1 MKTLKEMLTPAYELM
16 YEEELKDSKS
26 MGAVLRHKKSGAR
39 VCVLSNDDDNKVF
52 SVGFRTPPKDSTGV
66 AHILEHS
73 VLCGSEKFP
82 LKDPFVELMKGSLNT
97 FLNAMTYPDH
107 TLYPVASC
115 NDQDFK
121 NLMDVYMDAV
131 FHPNIY
137 RREEIFRQEGWHYE
151 VAEDGELSIN
161 GVVYNEMKGAF
172 SSPEQVLWRLILNSL
187 YPDNAYGVCSG
198 GNPEAIPDLTYEN
211 FLAFHGRYYHP
222 SNSYIYLYGDMDVKE
237 RLTWLDEAYLSAYDT
252 IEVDSDIAEQKP
264 FGGVREVTGSYP
276 IAEGDDPAGKAYL
289 SYNMTVGSCNDTK
302 LCTAMQLLNTVLLS
316 PVGPLYQALVRA
328 GISPNIMSSFDD
340 GIKQPFLSIIA
351 QNTDPEKKDEFLRV
365 IRDTLQKIAE
375 EGVPERSLR
384 AAINSAEFRYREAD
398 YGSLPKGLMLNMMS
412 MCSWL
417 FNENGAFEYLRGN
430 DLYAELKKEIGTGY
444 YEELIRKYMLEPEHA
459 TVFTLLPEAGLVGR
473 REKELKEQL
482 AGIRAG
488 MTDEQLDGV
497 REKQAA
503 LKKYQDTPDTKE
515 DVERL
520 PMLKRSDLKKEAR
533 PIIAQPDSAHGLN
546 IVSQETFTNGIAYAA
561 LRFDVHGVPKEKVPY
576 LGLLSTVLGYMDTEN
591 YTYRELDNETNIETG
606 GISTSLES
614 LMKDDDAAY
623 YRPVF
628 KFEIRTMYD
637 KLEKAFELVN
647 EQVWRT
653 KLGDIARLKEIVME
667 LRARKQ
673 MELNSASHVAA
684 RRRALSY
691 QYEKSCFEDMTQGIG
706 YYRFIRELAE
716 KFDEKAEEISSSL
729 KELCGIIFNRSN
741 LTVSLTAEATGLERA
756 KSALAV
762 IAGELPGE
770 SAGGDF
776 RFREAQFGFVPER
789 KQEAFTCPGQ
799 VQYVAKCGN
808 YLATGEKITGVLDV
822 MNKALSINYFW
833 DKVRVHGGAYGC
845 MSGFGSLNGTYTA
858 VSYRD
863 PNLAETIDVFD
874 HAWEYLRDFDAD
886 EREMTKLIIGT
897 LGDTDTP
904 LTPQMVGERSF
915 SLYMAGVPFETLQ
928 KRRDERLAA
937 CPEDIRA
944 YAPMYKKLMEQDC
957 LCVVGSETKVAENKE
972 LFKTVEA
979 LY

>member
-1 MKTLKEMLTPAYELM
+1 M
-16 YEEELKDSKS
+16 
-26 MGAVLRHKKSGAR
+26 
-39 VCVLSNDDDNKVF
+39 
-52 SVGFRTPPKDSTGV
+52 
-66 AHILEHS
+66 
-73 VLCGSEKFP
+73 
-82 LKDPFVELMKGSLNT
+82 
-97 FLNAMTYPDH
+97 
-107 TLYPVASC
+107 
-115 NDQDFK
+115 
-121 NLMDVYMDAV
+121 
-131 FHPNIY
+131 
-137 RREEIFRQEGWHYE
+137 
-151 VAEDGELSIN
+151 
-161 GVVYNEMKGAF
+161 
-172 SSPEQVLWRLILNSL
+172 
-187 YPDNAYGVCSG
+187 
-198 GNPEAIPDLTYEN
+198 
-211 FLAFHGRYYHP
+211 
-222 SNSYIYLYGDMDVKE
+222 
-237 RLTWLDEAYLSAYDT
+237 
-252 IEVDSDIAEQKP
+252 
-264 FGGVREVTGSYP
+264 
-276 IAEGDDPAGKAYL
+276 
-289 SYNMTVGSCNDTK
+289 
-302 LCTAMQLLNTVLLS
+302 
-316 PVGPLYQALVRA
+316 GPLYQALVRA

-533 PIIAQPDSAHGLN
+533 PIIAQPGSAQGLN
-546 IVSQETFTNGIAYAA
+546 VVSQETFTNGIAYAA

-653 KLGDIARLKEIVME
+653 KLGDLARLKEIVME

-706 YYRFIRELAE
+706 YYRFIRGLAE

-741 LTVSLTAEATGLERA
+741 LTVSLTAEAAGLERA

-770 SAGGDF
+770 STGGDF
-776 RFREAQFGFVPER
+776 RFRGAQLGFVPER

-833 DKVRVHGGAYGC
+833 DRVRVHGGAYGC
-845 MSGFGSLNGTYTA
+845 MSGFGSLNGTYSA

-863 PNLAETIDVFD
+863 PNLSETIDVFD

-897 LGDTDTP
+897 LGDMDTP

-915 SLYMAGVPFETLQ
+915 SLYMAGVSFETLQ

-937 CPEDIRA
+937 CPQDIRA